1 MNHKI
6 YVDVES
12 RYISPD
18 REDEMRVWCN
28 GNIKSHKMALLN
40 YPYSR
45 WYFESEEDAMA
56 FKLRWL

>member
-1 MNHKI
+1 MNHQI
-6 YVDVES
+6 YVDIVD
-12 RYISPD
+12 RYDSSD
-18 REDEMRVWCN
+18 LEGNVVAWCDENV
-28 GNIKSHKMALLN
+28 KSHKMALLN